1 MASRVVVAEPRRLKR
16 EVMLFREGLLPSL
29 LESEFGEE
37 LPLVFLLLYCN
48 VVSKFVFKRRIN
60 HQQALFD
67 FGADPLSQVNHLRS

>member
-29 LESEFGEE
+29 LESGFGEE

-48 VVSKFVFKRRIN
+48 VVSKFVFKRRIIISKPCSI
-60 HQQALFD
+60 LV
-67 FGADPLSQVNHLRS
+67 LILYLR